1 MRTRLVN
8 DILTILVILAA
19 FSSQPLTLNPAYK
32 GHQNELLYSGLLP
45 GRYQTVFRAELYAV
59 IVALAIFKK
68 VHIHSDNSAVAKGIN
83 HIIQHGYQ
91 DAKWANH
98 PDRDLFKTAANF
110 LRRDGERQV
119 KVEWVKAHRELSE
132 ATGTLDLWQIFH
144 NSRADHWAGY
154 CFKSSIPTEIAEAR
168 DTH

>member
-1 MRTRLVN
+1 MN
-8 DILTILVILAA
+8 CCILVCC
-19 FSSQPLTLNPAYK
+19 Q
-32 GHQNELLYSGLLP
+32 

-91 DAKWANH
+91 HAKWANH
-98 PDRDLFKTAANF
+98 PDKDLFKTAANF
-110 LRRDGERQV
+110 LRQDGERQV

-168 DTH
+168 DVLRQNSQNDLSLRTAATRVLRAIMDEF